1 MVQSGHSGMG
11 RIWLS
16 RIILMLLVLM
26 IVMGAVTG
34 GAYLYLRRKGPSA
47 TSEPVA
53 QLRLDRIEPAL
64 ALATLAGAG
73 DLDVVNEAIREGE
86 LETAYATTLF
96 STQLTHREVVG
107 NLLLLGQRYAGGGD
121 KTRARMLYQ
130 QASLFSTM
138 SPTLSDA
145 GRAYAFVQIGGGLS
159 NWGDRA
165 GALSNYEQA
174 FALALHSPF
183 IRDPHRADLLGQ
195 LALEYDSLG
204 ERERAAESRTLQAEI
219 LYTTEGQETGTEGE
233 GEQPI
238 ANFLVQ
244 IPAPAAA
251 MVASYEEKRVEAV
264 VNLIDA
270 LRSSSSR
277 REIPQELGTEIAQA
291 FANEDKAR
299 STAYEDE
306 LAAASSMVL
315 RIGIAQAR
323 VDWLL
328 IKYRVASGAYGL
340 TLVPAWSEDV
350 TGIAAELNKART
362 ELHDIYGD
370 QIATF
375 GDQTAKDRAW
385 FDLLRLEIL
394 QGRLGLYPDYPLEE
408 LISSL
413 GEVTRSLIETGD
425 PSLHP
430 EVFYEGSI
438 PRFSL
443 VWTE

>member
-219 LYTTEGQETGTEGE
+219 LYTTEGQETGTEGK
-233 GEQPI
+233 G
-238 ANFLVQ
+238 
-244 IPAPAAA
+244 
-251 MVASYEEKRVEAV
+251 
-264 VNLIDA
+264 
-270 LRSSSSR
+270 SS
-277 REIPQELGTEIAQA
+277 P
-291 FANEDKAR
+291 
-299 STAYEDE
+299 
-306 LAAASSMVL
+306 
-315 RIGIAQAR
+315 
-323 VDWLL
+323 
-328 IKYRVASGAYGL
+328 
-340 TLVPAWSEDV
+340 
-350 TGIAAELNKART
+350 
-362 ELHDIYGD
+362 
-370 QIATF
+370 
-375 GDQTAKDRAW
+375 
-385 FDLLRLEIL
+385 
-394 QGRLGLYPDYPLEE
+394 
-408 LISSL
+408 
-413 GEVTRSLIETGD
+413 
-425 PSLHP
+425 
-430 EVFYEGSI
+430 
-438 PRFSL
+438 
-443 VWTE
+443 